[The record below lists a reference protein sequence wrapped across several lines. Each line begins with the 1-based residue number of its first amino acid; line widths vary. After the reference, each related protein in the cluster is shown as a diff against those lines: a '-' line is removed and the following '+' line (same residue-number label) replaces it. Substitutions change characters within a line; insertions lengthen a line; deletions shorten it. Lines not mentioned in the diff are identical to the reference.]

1 MKKIYV
7 LAATLIYSAVFSQT
21 AQDTTKVKTVETVVL
36 EGKKKLIERKPDR
49 LIFNVQNSVAA
60 AGGTALDALKA
71 TPNVKINNDV
81 ISIVGK
87 STVLVLIDDKEV
99 YMSGEQLSR
108 YLEGI
113 SAENLSK
120 IEVITTPPA
129 KYSAEGNSGII
140 NIVMKKMKVNSWNAN
155 VGSSYQRSRR
165 NTWRSNAAFNLQK
178 DKVTLQSSIDFGDRR
193 FLRNWNND
201 LYYPDAHWENRGIT
215 DFKNNYY
222 VAKAALDYKVNEKL
236 TLGTKFSTSLF
247 NTKSSSTPSLSNI
260 YDPASGALQKYIST
274 SSFQHDKTQQQIYNL
289 YSEYKID
296 TLGKKIS
303 MDLDFVNYKGP
314 GNRPFSYATYT
325 PDNVIVPGSQ
335 FTGLNN
341 TETQIRNFSAKI
353 DTELPLKFV
362 NLSFGGRFSSVKTI
376 NNIDA
381 YKEVNTEMVPDTN
394 ISNYFRYKEN
404 NEALYVSGSKKI
416 GKWDLQAGLRM
427 EATQTT
433 GYSREL
439 DNTHKNNYVKLFPTL
454 YAMYSIADKTSVSFN
469 YSRRIRRPSYESLN
483 PFRTINNS
491 NSYNEG
497 NAFLQPAFTDN
508 IEVTFT
514 HKNLDSRIYYSNLK
528 NGISQASLIDPATM
542 HNNFVWM
549 NYVNADSFGLA
560 ETFTWQ
566 PLKWWTSINTFNLS
580 YRSTQLTIGP
590 ERYKGWTA
598 DFSTSNDFTLNKP
611 KTAFFNL
618 TFAQDFGGKYDN
630 FTSAAYSTVDI
641 SFKYLA
647 FNKKLVISL
656 VGSNIFNGISYDYQM
671 MNGVKQ
677 SFRNIWDTQSF
688 RVSLNYKFG
697 NDKIK
702 TSNRQSGNSE
712 ELNRM

>member
-1 MKKIYV
+1 MKKIYI
-7 LAATLIYSAVFSQT
+7 LAATLISYAAFSQNV
-21 AQDTTKVKTVETVVL
+21 QDTTKVKTVETVVL

-49 LIFNVQNSVAA
+49 LIFNIGNSVAA

-71 TPNVKINNDV
+71 TPNVKINNDA

-99 YMSGEQLSR
+99 YMNGEQLSR

-140 NIVMKKMKVNSWNAN
+140 NIVTKKMKTNSWNAN

-178 DKVTLQSSIDFGDRR
+178 DKITLQSSIDLGDRR

-222 VAKAALDYKVNEKL
+222 AVKAALDYKVTERL
-236 TLGTKFSTSLF
+236 TLGTKFNASLF
-247 NTKSSSTPSLSNI
+247 DTKNSGTPSFSNI
-260 YDPASGALQKYIST
+260 YDSAGALQKYIST
-274 SSFQHDKTQQQIYNL
+274 SSFQRIKSQQQVYNL
-289 YSEYKID
+289 YSEYKLD
-296 TLGKKIS
+296 TLGKKIT
-303 MDLDFVNYKGP
+303 MDLDYVNYNGP
-314 GNRPFSYATYT
+314 GNRPFSYATYK
-325 PDNVIVPGSQ
+325 PNNEIVQGSQ
-335 FTGLNN
+335 FVGLNN
-341 TETQIRNFSAKI
+341 TESQIQNFSAKI

-362 NLSFGGRFSSVKTI
+362 NLSFGGRFSTVKTTNDI
-376 NNIDA
+376 AA
-381 YKEVNTEMVPDTN
+381 YKEVNSEMVPDTN
-394 ISNYFRYKEN
+394 ISNYFRYREN
-404 NEALYVSGSKKI
+404 NEALYISGSKKI

-439 DNTHKNNYVKLFPTL
+439 DSTHKNNYIKLFPTL
-454 YAMYSIADKTSVSFN
+454 YAMYSIADKTSISFN
-469 YSRRIRRPSYESLN
+469 YSRRINRPSYESLN

-508 IEVTFT
+508 VELTFT
-514 HKNLDSRIYYSNLK
+514 YKNLDSRVYFSSLK

-542 HNNFVWM
+542 NNNFVWM
-549 NYVNADSFGLA
+549 NYVDANSFGLA
-560 ETFTWQ
+560 ETFTWK
-566 PLKWWTSINTFNLS
+566 PVKWWSSMNTFNLS
-580 YRSTQLTIGP
+580 HSNTQLSIGP

-598 DFSTSNDFTLNKP
+598 DFSTSNDFTLNKL

-618 TFAQDFGGKYDN
+618 TYTQDFGGAYNN
-630 FTSAAYSTVDI
+630 FTSKAYSTVDI

-647 FNKKLVISL
+647 FDKKLVISL
-656 VGSNIFNGISYDYQM
+656 VGSNIFNGIGYSYQM

-677 SFRNIWDTQSF
+677 SFRNIWDNQSF

-702 TSNRQSGNSE
+702 ASNRQSGNTE

>member
-1 MKKIYV
+1 MKKIYI
-7 LAATLIYSAVFSQT
+7 LAATLISYAAFSQNV
-21 AQDTTKVKTVETVVL
+21 QDTTKVKTVETVVL

-49 LIFNVQNSVAA
+49 LIFNIGNSVAA

-71 TPNVKINNDV
+71 TPNVKINNDA

-99 YMSGEQLSR
+99 YMNGEQLSR

-140 NIVMKKMKVNSWNAN
+140 NIVTKKMKVNSWNAN

-178 DKVTLQSSIDFGDRR
+178 DKITLQSSIDLGDRR

-222 VAKAALDYKVNEKL
+222 AVKAALDYK
-236 TLGTKFSTSLF
+236 
-247 NTKSSSTPSLSNI
+247 
-260 YDPASGALQKYIST
+260 
-274 SSFQHDKTQQQIYNL
+274 
-289 YSEYKID
+289 
-296 TLGKKIS
+296 
-303 MDLDFVNYKGP
+303 
-314 GNRPFSYATYT
+314 
-325 PDNVIVPGSQ
+325 
-335 FTGLNN
+335 
-341 TETQIRNFSAKI
+341 
-353 DTELPLKFV
+353 
-362 NLSFGGRFSSVKTI
+362 
-376 NNIDA
+376 
-381 YKEVNTEMVPDTN
+381 EVNSEMVPDTN
-394 ISNYFRYKEN
+394 ISNYFRYREN

-439 DNTHKNNYVKLFPTL
+439 DSTHKNNYIKLFPTL
-454 YAMYSIADKTSVSFN
+454 YAMYSIADKTSISFN
-469 YSRRIRRPSYESLN
+469 YSRRINRPSYESLN

-508 IEVTFT
+508 VELTFT
-514 HKNLDSRIYYSNLK
+514 YKNLDSRVYFSSLK

-542 HNNFVWM
+542 NNNFVWM
-549 NYVNADSFGLA
+549 NYVDANSFGLA
-560 ETFTWQ
+560 ETFTWK
-566 PLKWWTSINTFNLS
+566 PVKWWSSMNTFNLS
-580 YRSTQLTIGP
+580 HSNTQLSIGP

-598 DFSTSNDFTLNKP
+598 DFSTSNDFTLNKL

-618 TFAQDFGGKYDN
+618 TYTQDFGGIYNN
-630 FTSAAYSTVDI
+630 FTSKAYSTVDI

-647 FNKKLVISL
+647 FDKKLVISL
-656 VGSNIFNGISYDYQM
+656 VGSNIFNGIGYSYQM

-677 SFRNIWDTQSF
+677 SFRNIWDNQSF

-702 TSNRQSGNSE
+702 TSNRQSGNTE

>member
-1 MKKIYV
+1 MKKIYI
-7 LAATLIYSAVFSQT
+7 LAATLISYAAFSQN
-21 AQDTTKVKTVETVVL
+21 AQDTTKVKTVEMVTL
-36 EGKKKLIERKPDR
+36 EGKKKLIERKADR
-49 LIFNVQNSVAA
+49 LIFNVENSVAA

-71 TPNVKINNDV
+71 TPSVKIKNDA

-87 STVLVLIDDKEV
+87 NTVLVLIDDKEV
-99 YMSGEQLSR
+99 YMNGEQLSR

-140 NIVMKKMKVNSWNAN
+140 NIVTKKMKINSWNAN
-155 VGSSYQRSRR
+155 VGSSYLRSRR

-178 DKVTLQSSIDFGDRR
+178 DKITLQSSIDLGNRR

-215 DFKNNYY
+215 DFKSSYY
-222 VAKAALDYKVNEKL
+222 VARVALDYKVNKKL
-236 TLGTKFSTSLF
+236 TLGTKFNTSLF
-247 NTKSSSTPSLSNI
+247 DAKNSGTPSFSNI
-260 YDPASGALQKYIST
+260 YDPASGALKRYIYT
-274 SSFQHDKTQQQIYNL
+274 SSFQRDKTQRQIYNL

-303 MDLDFVNYKGP
+303 MDLDFVNYKSP
-314 GNRPFSYATYT
+314 GNRPFSYTTYT
-325 PDNVIVPGSQ
+325 PENVIVAGSQ
-335 FTGLNN
+335 FVGLNN
-341 TETQIRNFSAKI
+341 TETQIQNFSAKI
-353 DTELPLKFV
+353 DAEIPLKVF
-362 NLSFGGRFSSVKTI
+362 NLSFGGRFSSVKTT
-376 NNIDA
+376 NNIAA
-381 YKEVNTEMVPDTN
+381 YKEVNAEMVPDTN

-439 DNTHKNNYVKLFPTL
+439 DSTHKNNYIKLFPTL
-454 YAMYSIADKTSVSFN
+454 YAMYSIADKTQIGIN
-469 YSRRIRRPSYESLN
+469 YSRRINRPSYENLN

-508 IEVTFT
+508 VELTFT
-514 HKNLDSRIYYSNLK
+514 YKNLDSRIYYSSTK

-549 NYVNADSFGLA
+549 NFVNVDSFGVT
-560 ETFTWQ
+560 EIFTWQ
-566 PLKWWTSINTFNLS
+566 PVKWWSSMNTFNLS
-580 YRSTQLTIGP
+580 YRNTQLTIAP
-590 ERYKGWTA
+590 ERYKGWIA
-598 DFSTSNDFTLNKP
+598 DFPQAT
-611 KTAFFNL
+611 
-618 TFAQDFGGKYDN
+618 
-630 FTSAAYSTVDI
+630 I
-641 SFKYLA
+641 SH
-647 FNKKLVISL
+647 
-656 VGSNIFNGISYDYQM
+656 
-671 MNGVKQ
+671 
-677 SFRNIWDTQSF
+677 
-688 RVSLNYKFG
+688 
-697 NDKIK
+697 
-702 TSNRQSGNSE
+702 
-712 ELNRM
+712 